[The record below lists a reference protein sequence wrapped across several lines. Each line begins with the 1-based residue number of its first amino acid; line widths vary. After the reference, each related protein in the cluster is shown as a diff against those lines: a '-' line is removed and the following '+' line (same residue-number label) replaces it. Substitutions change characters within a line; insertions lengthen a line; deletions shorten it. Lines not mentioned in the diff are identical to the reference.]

1 MSSKDNKL
9 SDSDN
14 KNNQTSFSLINESI
28 NKLHG
33 IGDKSQAGFN
43 RLKIYT
49 IKDIIFSFPYRYEIL
64 IPDIPNEKTVLAGTF
79 LNSGIVRT
87 YKGKSIY
94 KAVFKA
100 HNGYFSCLWVN
111 FSANYPSSLLHSGS
125 IYYMYGT
132 VTKFE
137 NMPAIFH
144 PEIINIE
151 NIGKIRSIYTVP
163 AGVTVTVY
171 RKFIKEALDVYL
183 KMVSETL
190 PEYILDKYNFPNI
203 KDAVKTLHYP
213 ETKEN
218 VESIMNRKHPA
229 YVRFIYEELF
239 TLQLV
244 MQLKRKTYIKGNG
257 IKFNIDKEYLEEINQ
272 IMPFKLTKGQRK
284 VLLDIFNDMVK
295 NKQMNRLIQGDVGS
309 GKTIIA
315 FISAAVAVHNGYQA
329 VILAPTEVLAE
340 QHYNNAEKFFS
351 RLNINVCL
359 LTGSVTKKN
368 KEIIKEKLI
377 NGKMDI
383 IIGTH
388 ALIEDDVE
396 FKKLGFIIADE
407 QHRFGVHQR
416 KILIDKGYNPDIL
429 LMTATP
435 IPRTLAMTLYGDLD
449 VSIIDELPPGRIPCI
464 TKAYK
469 ASQITQAFDFVKEIL
484 NDKKKAYFIYPLIDE
499 SDKLELKAATQSYE
513 EVKKYFSGKKVGLL
527 HGKMKSD
534 EKRQLLNNF
543 KYSDIDILVSTTVV
557 EVGVDVPEATVVLI
571 ENAERFGLSQLH
583 QLRGRVGRNDMQSYC
598 LLVASDKISE
608 YGEKRIKAMLE
619 CKDGFKLAEADLELR
634 GQGDFFGTKQSG
646 MPDLHF
652 ADIIK
657 DIKIIQQAKNDVAYI
672 LEEDADLS
680 MKKNNILYKRL
691 KEMYK
696 DSTSYFG
703 IG

>member
-9 SDSDN
+9 PDI
-14 KNNQTSFSLINESI
+14 KHNQVAFSLINESI
-28 NKLHG
+28 NKLYG
-33 IGDKSQAGFN
+33 IGEKSQAGFN

-49 IKDIIFSFPYRYEIL
+49 IKDIIFSFPYRYEVL
-64 IPDIPNEKTVLAGTF
+64 IPDVHNDKSVLAGTF
-79 LNSGIVRT
+79 INSGIIRT
-87 YKGKSIY
+87 HRGKSMY

-111 FSANYPSSLLHSGS
+111 FNANYPSSLLHTDSM
-125 IYYMYGT
+125 YYMYGP

-137 NMPAIFH
+137 NMPSIFH
-144 PEIINIE
+144 PEIINKE
-151 NIGKIRSIYTVP
+151 DIGKIRSIYTVP
-163 AGVTVTVY
+163 AGVTVAAY
-171 RKFIKEALDVYL
+171 RKFLKEALDKGL
-183 KMVSETL
+183 KDISDTL

-203 KDAVKTLHYP
+203 KDAIKTLHYP

-218 VESIMNRKHPA
+218 VESIVNRKHPA
-229 YVRFIYEELF
+229 YVRFMYEELF
-239 TLQLV
+239 YLQLV
-244 MQLKRKTYIKGNG
+244 MQLKRKTYTKGIG

-272 IMPFKLTKGQRK
+272 IMPFKLTKGQKK

-351 RLNINVCL
+351 KLNINVCL

-368 KEIIKEKLI
+368 KEIIKDRLVQGEI
-377 NGKMDI
+377 DI

-388 ALIEDDVE
+388 ALIEEDVE

-449 VSIIDELPPGRIPCI
+449 VSVIDELPPGRIPCI

-469 ASQITQAFDFVKEIL
+469 ASQLTNAFDFVEKIL

-527 HGKMKSD
+527 HGKMKPD
-534 EKRQLLNNF
+534 EKRQLLHDF
-543 KYSDIDILVSTTVV
+543 KYSDMDILVSTTVV
-557 EVGVDVPEATVVLI
+557 EVGVDVPEATVILI

-583 QLRGRVGRNDMQSYC
+583 QLRGRVGRNDIQSYC

-619 CKDGFKLAEADLELR
+619 YKDGFKLAEADLELR

-657 DIKIIQQAKNDVAYI
+657 DIKIIQQVKNDVAEI

-680 MKKNNILYKRL
+680 MKKNNILYNRL

>member
-1 MSSKDNKL
+1 MPDIKH
-9 SDSDN
+9 
-14 KNNQTSFSLINESI
+14 NQAAFSLINESI
-28 NKLHG
+28 SKLRE
-33 IGDKSQAGFN
+33 IGEKSQAGFN

-49 IKDIIFSFPYRYEIL
+49 IKDIIFSFPYRYEVL
-64 IPDIPNEKTVLAGTF
+64 IPDIHNEKSVLTGTF
-79 LNSGIVRT
+79 LNSGIIRT
-87 YKGKSIY
+87 YRGKSIY
-94 KAVFKA
+94 KAIFKA

-111 FSANYPSSLLHSGS
+111 FNANYPSSLLHTDS
-125 IYYMYGT
+125 IYYMYGSI
-132 VTKFE
+132 TKFE
-137 NMPAIFH
+137 NMPSIFH
-144 PEIINIE
+144 PEIITKE
-151 NIGKIRSIYTVP
+151 DIGKIRSIYTVP
-163 AGVTVTVY
+163 AGVTVTAY
-171 RKFIKEALDVYL
+171 RKFLKEALD
-183 KMVSETL
+183 KGIKDISETL

-218 VESIMNRKHPA
+218 VESIVNRKHPA

-239 TLQLV
+239 YLQIV
-244 MQLKRKTYIKGNG
+244 MQLKRKTYTKGIG

-272 IMPFKLTKGQRK
+272 IMPFKLTKGQK
-284 VLLDIFNDMVK
+284 NVLLDIFNDMVK

-329 VILAPTEVLAE
+329 VILAPTEVLAD

-351 RLNINVCL
+351 KLNINVCL

-368 KEIIKEKLI
+368 KEIIKNNLV
-377 NGKMDI
+377 NGEIDI

-449 VSIIDELPPGRIPCI
+449 VSVIYELPPGRIPCI

-469 ASQITQAFDFVKEIL
+469 ASQLTNAFDFVEKIL

-513 EVKKYFSGKKVGLL
+513 EVKKYFSDKKVGLL
-527 HGKMKSD
+527 HGKMKPD
-534 EKRQLLNNF
+534 EKRKLLHNF
-543 KYSDIDILVSTTVV
+543 KYSDMDILVSTTVV
-557 EVGVDVPEATVVLI
+557 EVGVDVPEATVILI

-583 QLRGRVGRNDMQSYC
+583 QLRGRVGRNDIQSYC

-619 CKDGFKLAEADLELR
+619 YKDGFKLAEADLELR

-646 MPDLHF
+646 IPDMHF

-657 DIKIIQQAKNDVAYI
+657 DIKIIQQVKNDVANI

-680 MKKNNILYKRL
+680 MKKNNILYNRL
-691 KEMYK
+691 KVMYK

>member
-9 SDSDN
+9 PDN
-14 KNNQTSFSLINESI
+14 KNNQAAFSFINESI
-28 NKLHG
+28 IKLNG
-33 IGDKSQAGFN
+33 IGEKSQAGFN
-43 RLKIYT
+43 RIKIYT
-49 IKDIIFSFPYRYEIL
+49 VKDIIFSFPYRYEVL
-64 IPDIPNEKTVLAGTF
+64 IPDIHNEKSVLGGTF

-87 YKGKSIY
+87 HRGKSIY

-100 HNGYFSCLWVN
+100 HNGYFACLWVN
-111 FSANYPSSLLHSGS
+111 FNASYPSSLLHTNSM
-125 IYYMYGT
+125 YYMYGT

-137 NMPAIFH
+137 NMPSIFH
-144 PEIINIE
+144 PEIINKE
-151 NIGKIRSIYTVP
+151 DIGKIRSIYTVP
-163 AGVTVTVY
+163 AGVTVTAY
-171 RKFIKEALDVYL
+171 RKFLKEALDKGL
-183 KMVSETL
+183 KYVSETL
-190 PEYILDKYNFPNI
+190 PEYILDKYNYPDI
-203 KDAVKTLHYP
+203 KDAVKTIHYP

-218 VESIMNRKHPA
+218 VESIINRKHPA

-239 TLQLV
+239 YLQLV
-244 MQLKRKTYIKGNG
+244 MQLKRKTYTKGLG

-272 IMPFKLTKGQRK
+272 IMPFKLTKGQKK

-351 RLNINVCL
+351 KLNINVCL

-368 KEIIKEKLI
+368 KEIIKEKLV
-377 NGKMDI
+377 NGEIDI

-388 ALIEDDVE
+388 ALIEEDVE

-449 VSIIDELPPGRIPCI
+449 VSVIDELPPGRIPCI

-469 ASQITQAFDFVKEIL
+469 ASQITKAFDFVEEML

-513 EVKKYFSGKKVGLL
+513 EVKKYFSDKKVGLL
-527 HGKMKSD
+527 HGKMKPD
-534 EKRQLLNNF
+534 EKRQLLHDF
-543 KYSDIDILVSTTVV
+543 KYSDMDILVSTTVV
-557 EVGVDVPEATVVLI
+557 EVGVDVPEATVILI

-583 QLRGRVGRNDMQSYC
+583 QLRGRVGRNDIQSYC

-619 CKDGFKLAEADLELR
+619 YKDGFKLAEADLELR

-657 DIKIIQQAKNDVAYI
+657 DIKIIQQVKNDVADI

-680 MKKNNILYKRL
+680 MKKNNILYNRL

>member
-9 SDSDN
+9 PDN
-14 KNNQTSFSLINESI
+14 KNNQAAFSFINESI
-28 NKLHG
+28 IKLNG
-33 IGDKSQAGFN
+33 IGEKSQAGFN

-49 IKDIIFSFPYRYEIL
+49 VKDIIFSFPYRYEVL
-64 IPDIPNEKTVLAGTF
+64 IPDIHNEKSVLAGTF

-87 YKGKSIY
+87 HRGKSIY

-100 HNGYFSCLWVN
+100 HNGYFACLWVN
-111 FSANYPSSLLHSGS
+111 FNASYPSSLLHTNSM
-125 IYYMYGT
+125 YYMYGT

-137 NMPAIFH
+137 NMPSIFH
-144 PEIINIE
+144 PEIINKE
-151 NIGKIRSIYTVP
+151 DIGKIRSIYTVP
-163 AGVTVTVY
+163 AGVTVTAY
-171 RKFIKEALDVYL
+171 RKFLKEALDKGL
-183 KMVSETL
+183 KYVSETL
-190 PEYILDKYNFPNI
+190 PEYILDKYNYPDI

-218 VESIMNRKHPA
+218 VESIINRKHPA

-239 TLQLV
+239 YLQLV
-244 MQLKRKTYIKGNG
+244 MQLKRKTYTKGLG

-272 IMPFKLTKGQRK
+272 IMPFKLTKGQKK

-351 RLNINVCL
+351 KLKINVCL

-368 KEIIKEKLI
+368 KEIIKEKLV
-377 NGKMDI
+377 NGEIDI

-388 ALIEDDVE
+388 ALIEEDVE

-449 VSIIDELPPGRIPCI
+449 VSVIDELPPGRIPCI
-464 TKAYK
+464 TKAYR
-469 ASQITQAFDFVKEIL
+469 ASQITKAFDFVEEML

-527 HGKMKSD
+527 HGKMKPD
-534 EKRQLLNNF
+534 EKRQLLHDF
-543 KYSDIDILVSTTVV
+543 KYSDMDILVSTTVV
-557 EVGVDVPEATVVLI
+557 EVGVDVPEATVILI

-583 QLRGRVGRNDMQSYC
+583 QLRGRVGRNDIQSYC

-619 CKDGFKLAEADLELR
+619 YKDGFKLAEADLELR

-657 DIKIIQQAKNDVAYI
+657 DIKIIQQVKNDVADI

-680 MKKNNILYKRL
+680 MKKNNILYNRL

>member
-9 SDSDN
+9 PDN
-14 KNNQTSFSLINESI
+14 KNNQAAFSFINESI
-28 NKLHG
+28 IKLNG
-33 IGDKSQAGFN
+33 IGEKSQAGFN

-49 IKDIIFSFPYRYEIL
+49 VKDIIFSFPYRYEVL
-64 IPDIPNEKTVLAGTF
+64 IPDIHNEKSVLAGTF

-87 YKGKSIY
+87 HRGKSIY

-100 HNGYFSCLWVN
+100 HNGYFACLWVN
-111 FSANYPSSLLHSGS
+111 FNASYPSSLLHANSM
-125 IYYMYGT
+125 YYMYGT

-137 NMPAIFH
+137 NMPSIFH
-144 PEIINIE
+144 PEIINKE
-151 NIGKIRSIYTVP
+151 DIGKIRSIYTVP
-163 AGVTVTVY
+163 AGVTVTAY
-171 RKFIKEALDVYL
+171 RKFLKEALDKGL
-183 KMVSETL
+183 KYVSETL
-190 PEYILDKYNFPNI
+190 PEYILDKYNYPDI

-218 VESIMNRKHPA
+218 VESIINRKHPA

-239 TLQLV
+239 YLQLV
-244 MQLKRKTYIKGNG
+244 MQLKRKTYTKGLG

-272 IMPFKLTKGQRK
+272 IMPFKLTKGQKK

-351 RLNINVCL
+351 KLKINVCL

-368 KEIIKEKLI
+368 KEIIKEKLV
-377 NGKMDI
+377 NGEIDI

-388 ALIEDDVE
+388 ALIEEDVE

-449 VSIIDELPPGRIPCI
+449 VSVIDELPPGRIPCI
-464 TKAYK
+464 TKAYR
-469 ASQITQAFDFVKEIL
+469 ASQITKAFDFVEEML

-513 EVKKYFSGKKVGLL
+513 EVKKYFSDKKVGLL
-527 HGKMKSD
+527 HGKMKPD
-534 EKRQLLNNF
+534 EKRQLLHDF
-543 KYSDIDILVSTTVV
+543 KYSDMDILVSTTVV
-557 EVGVDVPEATVVLI
+557 EVGVDVPEATVILI

-583 QLRGRVGRNDMQSYC
+583 QLRGRVGRNDIQSYC

-619 CKDGFKLAEADLELR
+619 YKDGFKLAEADLELR

-657 DIKIIQQAKNDVAYI
+657 DIKIIQQVKDDVADI

-680 MKKNNILYKRL
+680 MKKNNILYNRL

>member
-9 SDSDN
+9 PDN
-14 KNNQTSFSLINESI
+14 KNNQAAFSFINESI
-28 NKLHG
+28 IKLNG
-33 IGDKSQAGFN
+33 IGEKSQAGFN

-49 IKDIIFSFPYRYEIL
+49 VKDIIFSFPYRYEVL
-64 IPDIPNEKTVLAGTF
+64 IPDIHNEKSVLAGTF

-87 YKGKSIY
+87 HRGKSIY

-100 HNGYFSCLWVN
+100 HNGYFACLWVN
-111 FSANYPSSLLHSGS
+111 FNASYPSSLLHTNSM
-125 IYYMYGT
+125 YYMYGT

-137 NMPAIFH
+137 NMPSIFH
-144 PEIINIE
+144 PEIINKE
-151 NIGKIRSIYTVP
+151 DIGKIRSIYTVP
-163 AGVTVTVY
+163 AGVTVTAY
-171 RKFIKEALDVYL
+171 RKFLKEALDKGL
-183 KMVSETL
+183 KYVSETL
-190 PEYILDKYNFPNI
+190 PEYILDKYNYPDI

-218 VESIMNRKHPA
+218 VESIINRKHPA

-239 TLQLV
+239 YLQLV
-244 MQLKRKTYIKGNG
+244 MQLKRKTYTKGLG

-272 IMPFKLTKGQRK
+272 IMPFKLTKGQKK

-351 RLNINVCL
+351 KLKINLCL

-368 KEIIKEKLI
+368 KEIIKEKLV
-377 NGKMDI
+377 NGEIDI

-388 ALIEDDVE
+388 ALIEEDVE

-449 VSIIDELPPGRIPCI
+449 VSVIDELPPGRIPCI
-464 TKAYK
+464 TKAYR
-469 ASQITQAFDFVKEIL
+469 ASQITKAFDFVEEML

-513 EVKKYFSGKKVGLL
+513 EVKKYFSDKKVGLL
-527 HGKMKSD
+527 HGKMKPD
-534 EKRQLLNNF
+534 EKRQLLHDF
-543 KYSDIDILVSTTVV
+543 KYSDMDILVSTTVV
-557 EVGVDVPEATVVLI
+557 EVGVDVPEATVILI

-583 QLRGRVGRNDMQSYC
+583 QLRGRVGRNDIQSYC

-619 CKDGFKLAEADLELR
+619 YKDGFKLAEADLELR

-657 DIKIIQQAKNDVAYI
+657 DIKIIQQVKNDVADI

-680 MKKNNILYKRL
+680 MKKNNILYNRL

>member
-1 MSSKDNKL
+1 MPDIKH
-9 SDSDN
+9 
-14 KNNQTSFSLINESI
+14 NQAAFSLINESI
-28 NKLHG
+28 NKLYG
-33 IGDKSQAGFN
+33 IGEKSQAGFN

-49 IKDIIFSFPYRYEIL
+49 IKDIIFSFPYRYEVL
-64 IPDIPNEKTVLAGTF
+64 IPDVHNEKSVLAGTF
-79 LNSGIVRT
+79 INSGIVRT
-87 YKGKSIY
+87 HRGKSMY

-111 FSANYPSSLLHSGS
+111 FNANYPSSLLHTDSM
-125 IYYMYGT
+125 YYMYGT

-137 NMPAIFH
+137 NMPSIFH
-144 PEIINIE
+144 PEIINKE
-151 NIGKIRSIYTVP
+151 DIGKIRSIYTVP
-163 AGVTVTVY
+163 AGVTVAVY
-171 RKFIKEALDVYL
+171 RKFLKEALDKGL
-183 KMVSETL
+183 KDISDTL

-203 KDAVKTLHYP
+203 KDAIKTLHYP

-218 VESIMNRKHPA
+218 VESIVNRKHPA

-239 TLQLV
+239 YLQLV
-244 MQLKRKTYIKGNG
+244 MQLKRKTYTKGIG
-257 IKFNIDKEYLEEINQ
+257 IKFNIDKKYLEEINQ
-272 IMPFKLTKGQRK
+272 IMPFKLTKGQKK

-351 RLNINVCL
+351 KLNINVCL

-368 KEIIKEKLI
+368 KEIIKDRLLQGEI
-377 NGKMDI
+377 DI

-388 ALIEDDVE
+388 ALIEEDVE

-449 VSIIDELPPGRIPCI
+449 VSVIDELPPGRIPCI

-469 ASQITQAFDFVKEIL
+469 ASQLTNAFDFVEKIL

-527 HGKMKSD
+527 HGKMKPD
-534 EKRQLLNNF
+534 EKRQLLHDF
-543 KYSDIDILVSTTVV
+543 KYSDMDILVSTTVV
-557 EVGVDVPEATVVLI
+557 EVGVDVPEATVILI

-583 QLRGRVGRNDMQSYC
+583 QLRGRVGRNDIQSYC

-608 YGEKRIKAMLE
+608 YGEKRIKAMLKY
-619 CKDGFKLAEADLELR
+619 KDGFKLAEADLELR

-646 MPDLHF
+646 MPDLHY

-657 DIKIIQQAKNDVAYI
+657 DIKIIQHVKNDVAEI

-680 MKKNNILYKRL
+680 MKKNNILYNRL

>member
-9 SDSDN
+9 PDN
-14 KNNQTSFSLINESI
+14 KNNQAAFSFINESI
-28 NKLHG
+28 IKLNG
-33 IGDKSQAGFN
+33 IGEKSQAGFN

-49 IKDIIFSFPYRYEIL
+49 VKDIIFSFPYRYEVL
-64 IPDIPNEKTVLAGTF
+64 IPDIHNEKSVLAGTF

-87 YKGKSIY
+87 HRGKSIY

-100 HNGYFSCLWVN
+100 HNGYFACLWVN
-111 FSANYPSSLLHSGS
+111 FNASYPSSLLHTNSM
-125 IYYMYGT
+125 YYMYGT

-137 NMPAIFH
+137 NMPSIFH
-144 PEIINIE
+144 PEIINKE
-151 NIGKIRSIYTVP
+151 DIGKIRSIYTVP
-163 AGVTVTVY
+163 AGVTVTAY
-171 RKFIKEALDVYL
+171 RKFLKEALDKGL
-183 KMVSETL
+183 KYISETL
-190 PEYILDKYNFPNI
+190 PEYILDKYNYPDI

-218 VESIMNRKHPA
+218 VESIINRKHPA
-229 YVRFIYEELF
+229 YVRFIYEELIY
-239 TLQLV
+239 LQLV
-244 MQLKRKTYIKGNG
+244 MQLKRKTYTKGLG

-272 IMPFKLTKGQRK
+272 ILPFKLTKGQKK

-351 RLNINVCL
+351 KLKINVCL

-368 KEIIKEKLI
+368 KEIIKEKLV
-377 NGKMDI
+377 NGEIDI

-388 ALIEDDVE
+388 ALIEEDVE

-449 VSIIDELPPGRIPCI
+449 VSVIDELPPGRIPCI
-464 TKAYK
+464 TKAYR
-469 ASQITQAFDFVKEIL
+469 ASQITKAFDFVEEML

-527 HGKMKSD
+527 HGKMKPD
-534 EKRQLLNNF
+534 EKRQLLHDF
-543 KYSDIDILVSTTVV
+543 KYSDMDILVSTTVV
-557 EVGVDVPEATVVLI
+557 EVGVDVPEATVILI

-583 QLRGRVGRNDMQSYC
+583 QLRGRVGRNDIQSYC

-619 CKDGFKLAEADLELR
+619 YKDGFKLAEADLELR

-657 DIKIIQQAKNDVAYI
+657 DIKIIQQVKNDVADI

-680 MKKNNILYKRL
+680 MKKNNILYNRL

>member
-1 MSSKDNKL
+1 MPDIKH
-9 SDSDN
+9 
-14 KNNQTSFSLINESI
+14 NQAAFSLINESI
-28 NKLHG
+28 SKLHG
-33 IGDKSQAGFN
+33 IGEKSQAGFN

-49 IKDIIFSFPYRYEIL
+49 IKDIIFSFPYRYEVL
-64 IPDIPNEKTVLAGTF
+64 IPDVHNEKSVLAGTF

-111 FSANYPSSLLHSGS
+111 FNANYPSSLLHTNS

-132 VTKFE
+132 ITKFE
-137 NMPAIFH
+137 NMPSIFH
-144 PEIINIE
+144 PEIINKE
-151 NIGKIRSIYTVP
+151 DIGKIRSIYTVP
-163 AGVTVTVY
+163 SGVTVTAY
-171 RKFIKEALDVYL
+171 RKFLKEALEKGVKDI
-183 KMVSETL
+183 SETL

-218 VESIMNRKHPA
+218 VESIVNRKHPA

-239 TLQLV
+239 YLQIV
-244 MQLKRKTYIKGNG
+244 MQLKRKTYTKGIG

-272 IMPFKLTKGQRK
+272 IMPFKLTKGQK
-284 VLLDIFNDMVK
+284 NVLLDIFNDMVK

-329 VILAPTEVLAE
+329 VILAPTEVLAD

-351 RLNINVCL
+351 KLNINVCL

-368 KEIIKEKLI
+368 KEIIKNNLL
-377 NGKMDI
+377 NGEIDI

-388 ALIEDDVE
+388 ALIEEDVE

-449 VSIIDELPPGRIPCI
+449 VSVIYELPPGRIPCI

-469 ASQITQAFDFVKEIL
+469 ASQLTNAFDFVEKIL

-499 SDKLELKAATQSYE
+499 SDKLELKAVTQSYE
-513 EVKKYFSGKKVGLL
+513 EVKKYFSDKKVGLL
-527 HGKMKSD
+527 HGKMKPD
-534 EKRQLLNNF
+534 EKRQLLYDF
-543 KYSDIDILVSTTVV
+543 KYSDMDILVSTTVV
-557 EVGVDVPEATVVLI
+557 EVGVDVPEATVILI

-583 QLRGRVGRNDMQSYC
+583 QLRGRVGRNDIQSYC

-619 CKDGFKLAEADLELR
+619 YKDGFKLAEADLELR

-646 MPDLHF
+646 MPDMHF

-657 DIKIIQQAKNDVAYI
+657 DIKIIQQVKNDVAEI

-680 MKKNNILYKRL
+680 MKKNNILYNRL
-691 KEMYK
+691 KAMYK

>member
-9 SDSDN
+9 PDN
-14 KNNQTSFSLINESI
+14 KNNQAAFSFINESI
-28 NKLHG
+28 IKLNG
-33 IGDKSQAGFN
+33 IGEKSQAGFN

-49 IKDIIFSFPYRYEIL
+49 VKDIIFSFPYRYEVL
-64 IPDIPNEKTVLAGTF
+64 IPDIHNEKSVLAGTF

-87 YKGKSIY
+87 HRGKSIY

-100 HNGYFSCLWVN
+100 HNGYFACLWVN
-111 FSANYPSSLLHSGS
+111 FNASYPSSLLHTNSM
-125 IYYMYGT
+125 YYMYGT

-137 NMPAIFH
+137 NMPSIFH
-144 PEIINIE
+144 PEIINKE
-151 NIGKIRSIYTVP
+151 DIGKIRSIYTVP
-163 AGVTVTVY
+163 AGVTVTAY
-171 RKFIKEALDVYL
+171 RKFLKEALDKGL
-183 KMVSETL
+183 KYVSETL
-190 PEYILDKYNFPNI
+190 PEYILDKYNYPDI

-218 VESIMNRKHPA
+218 VESIINRKHPA

-239 TLQLV
+239 YLQLV
-244 MQLKRKTYIKGNG
+244 MQLKRKTYTKGLG

-272 IMPFKLTKGQRK
+272 IMPFKLTKGQKK

-295 NKQMNRLIQGDVGS
+295 NKQMNRIIQGDVGS

-351 RLNINVCL
+351 KLKINVCL

-368 KEIIKEKLI
+368 KEIIKEKLV
-377 NGKMDI
+377 NGEIDI

-388 ALIEDDVE
+388 ALIEEDVE

-449 VSIIDELPPGRIPCI
+449 VSVIDELPPGRIPCI
-464 TKAYK
+464 TKAYR
-469 ASQITQAFDFVKEIL
+469 ASQITKAFDFVEEML

-513 EVKKYFSGKKVGLL
+513 EVKKYFSDKKVGLL
-527 HGKMKSD
+527 HGKMKPD
-534 EKRQLLNNF
+534 EKRQLLHDF
-543 KYSDIDILVSTTVV
+543 KYSDMDILVSTTVV
-557 EVGVDVPEATVVLI
+557 EVGVDVPEATVILI

-583 QLRGRVGRNDMQSYC
+583 QLRGRVGRNDIQSYC

-619 CKDGFKLAEADLELR
+619 YKDGFKLAEADLELR

-657 DIKIIQQAKNDVAYI
+657 DIKIIQQVKNDVADI

-680 MKKNNILYKRL
+680 MKKNNILYNRL

>member
-9 SDSDN
+9 PDN
-14 KNNQTSFSLINESI
+14 KNNQAAFSFINESI
-28 NKLHG
+28 IKLNG
-33 IGDKSQAGFN
+33 IGEKSQAGFN

-49 IKDIIFSFPYRYEIL
+49 VKDIIFSFPYRYEVL
-64 IPDIPNEKTVLAGTF
+64 IPDIHNEKSVLAGTF

-87 YKGKSIY
+87 HRGKSIY

-100 HNGYFSCLWVN
+100 HNGYFACLWVN
-111 FSANYPSSLLHSGS
+111 FNASYPSSLLHANSM
-125 IYYMYGT
+125 YYMYGT

-137 NMPAIFH
+137 NMPSIFH
-144 PEIINIE
+144 PEIINKGD
-151 NIGKIRSIYTVP
+151 IGKIRSIYTVP
-163 AGVTVTVY
+163 AGVTVTAY
-171 RKFIKEALDVYL
+171 RKFLKEAIDKGL
-183 KMVSETL
+183 KYVSETL
-190 PEYILDKYNFPNI
+190 PEYILDKYNYPDI

-218 VESIMNRKHPA
+218 VESIINRKHPA

-239 TLQLV
+239 YLQLV
-244 MQLKRKTYIKGNG
+244 MQLKRKTYTKGLG

-272 IMPFKLTKGQRK
+272 IMPFKLTKGQKK

-351 RLNINVCL
+351 KLKINVCL

-368 KEIIKEKLI
+368 KEIIKEKLV
-377 NGKMDI
+377 NGEIDI

-388 ALIEDDVE
+388 ALIEEDVE

-449 VSIIDELPPGRIPCI
+449 VSVIDELPPGRIPCI
-464 TKAYK
+464 TKAYR
-469 ASQITQAFDFVKEIL
+469 ASQITKAFDFVEEML

-513 EVKKYFSGKKVGLL
+513 EVKKYFSDKKVGLL
-527 HGKMKSD
+527 HGKMKPD
-534 EKRQLLNNF
+534 EKRQLLHDF
-543 KYSDIDILVSTTVV
+543 KYSDMDILVSTTVV
-557 EVGVDVPEATVVLI
+557 EVGVDVPEATVILI

-583 QLRGRVGRNDMQSYC
+583 QLRGRVGRNDIQSYC

-619 CKDGFKLAEADLELR
+619 YKDGFKLAEADLELR

-657 DIKIIQQAKNDVAYI
+657 DIKIIQQVKNDVADI

-680 MKKNNILYKRL
+680 MKKNNILYNRL

>member
-9 SDSDN
+9 PDN
-14 KNNQTSFSLINESI
+14 KNNQAAFSFINESI
-28 NKLHG
+28 IKLNG
-33 IGDKSQAGFN
+33 IGEKSQAGFN

-49 IKDIIFSFPYRYEIL
+49 VKDIIFSFPYRYEVL
-64 IPDIPNEKTVLAGTF
+64 IPDIHNEKSVLAGTF

-87 YKGKSIY
+87 HRGKSIY

-100 HNGYFSCLWVN
+100 HNGYFACLWVN
-111 FSANYPSSLLHSGS
+111 FNASYPSSLLHTNSM
-125 IYYMYGT
+125 YYMYGT

-137 NMPAIFH
+137 NMPSIFH
-144 PEIINIE
+144 PEIINKE
-151 NIGKIRSIYTVP
+151 DIGKIRSIYTVP
-163 AGVTVTVY
+163 AGVTVTAY
-171 RKFIKEALDVYL
+171 RKFLKEALDKGL
-183 KMVSETL
+183 KYISETL
-190 PEYILDKYNFPNI
+190 PEYILDKYNYPDI

-218 VESIMNRKHPA
+218 VESIINRKHPA

-239 TLQLV
+239 YLQLV
-244 MQLKRKTYIKGNG
+244 MQLKRKTYTKGLG

-272 IMPFKLTKGQRK
+272 IMPFKLTKGQKK

-351 RLNINVCL
+351 KLKINVCL

-368 KEIIKEKLI
+368 KEIIKEKLV
-377 NGKMDI
+377 NGEIDI

-388 ALIEDDVE
+388 ALIEEDVE

-449 VSIIDELPPGRIPCI
+449 VSVIDELPPGRIPCI
-464 TKAYK
+464 TKAYR
-469 ASQITQAFDFVKEIL
+469 ASQITKAFDFVEEML

-527 HGKMKSD
+527 HGKMKPD
-534 EKRQLLNNF
+534 EKRQLLHDF
-543 KYSDIDILVSTTVV
+543 KYSDMDILVSTTVV
-557 EVGVDVPEATVVLI
+557 EVGVDVPEATVILI

-583 QLRGRVGRNDMQSYC
+583 QLRGRVGRNDIQSYC

-619 CKDGFKLAEADLELR
+619 YKDGFKLAEADLELR

-646 MPDLHF
+646 IPDLHF

-657 DIKIIQQAKNDVAYI
+657 DIKIIQQVKNDVADI

-680 MKKNNILYKRL
+680 MKKNNILYNRL

>member
-1 MSSKDNKL
+1 MPDIKH
-9 SDSDN
+9 
-14 KNNQTSFSLINESI
+14 NQAAFSLINESI

-33 IGDKSQAGFN
+33 IGEKSQAGFN

-49 IKDIIFSFPYRYEIL
+49 IKDIIFSFPYRYEVL
-64 IPDIPNEKTVLAGTF
+64 IPDVHNEKSVLAGTF
-79 LNSGIVRT
+79 INSGIVRT
-87 YKGKSIY
+87 HRGKSMY

-111 FSANYPSSLLHSGS
+111 FNANYPSSLLHTDSM
-125 IYYMYGT
+125 YYMYGT

-137 NMPAIFH
+137 NMPSIFH
-144 PEIINIE
+144 PEIINKE
-151 NIGKIRSIYTVP
+151 DIGKIRSIYTVP
-163 AGVTVTVY
+163 AGVTVAAY
-171 RKFIKEALDVYL
+171 RKFLKEALDKGL
-183 KMVSETL
+183 KDISDTL

-203 KDAVKTLHYP
+203 KDAIKTLHYP

-218 VESIMNRKHPA
+218 VESIVNRKHPA

-239 TLQLV
+239 YLQLV
-244 MQLKRKTYIKGNG
+244 MQLKRKTYTKGIG

-272 IMPFKLTKGQRK
+272 IMPFKLTKGQKK

-351 RLNINVCL
+351 KLNINVCL

-368 KEIIKEKLI
+368 KEIIKDRLLQGEI
-377 NGKMDI
+377 DI

-388 ALIEDDVE
+388 ALIEEDVE

-449 VSIIDELPPGRIPCI
+449 VSVIDELPPGRIPCI

-469 ASQITQAFDFVKEIL
+469 ASQLTNAFDFVEKIL

-527 HGKMKSD
+527 HGKMKPD
-534 EKRQLLNNF
+534 EKRQLLHDF
-543 KYSDIDILVSTTVV
+543 KYSDMDILVSTTVV
-557 EVGVDVPEATVVLI
+557 EVGVDVPEATVILI

-583 QLRGRVGRNDMQSYC
+583 QLRGRVGRNDIQSYC

-619 CKDGFKLAEADLELR
+619 YKDGFKLAEADLELR

-657 DIKIIQQAKNDVAYI
+657 DIKIIQHVKNDVAEI

-680 MKKNNILYKRL
+680 MKKNNILYNRL

>member
-9 SDSDN
+9 PDI
-14 KNNQTSFSLINESI
+14 KHNQAAFSLINESI
-28 NKLHG
+28 NKLYG
-33 IGDKSQAGFN
+33 IGEKSQAGFN

-49 IKDIIFSFPYRYEIL
+49 IKDIIFSFPYRYEVL
-64 IPDIPNEKTVLAGTF
+64 IPDVHNEKSVLAGTF
-79 LNSGIVRT
+79 INSGIVRT
-87 YKGKSIY
+87 HRGKSMY

-111 FSANYPSSLLHSGS
+111 FNANYPSSLLHTDSM
-125 IYYMYGT
+125 YYMYGT

-137 NMPAIFH
+137 NMPSIFH
-144 PEIINIE
+144 PEIINKE
-151 NIGKIRSIYTVP
+151 DIGKIRSIYTVP
-163 AGVTVTVY
+163 AGVTVAVY
-171 RKFIKEALDVYL
+171 RKFLKEALDKGL
-183 KMVSETL
+183 KDISDTL

-203 KDAVKTLHYP
+203 KDAIKTLHYP

-218 VESIMNRKHPA
+218 VESIVNRKHPA

-239 TLQLV
+239 YLQLV
-244 MQLKRKTYIKGNG
+244 MQLKRKTYTKGIG

-272 IMPFKLTKGQRK
+272 IMPFKLTKGQKK

-351 RLNINVCL
+351 KLNINVCL

-368 KEIIKEKLI
+368 KEIIKDRLLQGEI
-377 NGKMDI
+377 DI

-388 ALIEDDVE
+388 ALIEEDVE

-449 VSIIDELPPGRIPCI
+449 VSVIDELPPGRIPCI

-469 ASQITQAFDFVKEIL
+469 ASQLTNAFDFVEKIL

-527 HGKMKSD
+527 HGKMKPD
-534 EKRQLLNNF
+534 EKRQLLHDF
-543 KYSDIDILVSTTVV
+543 KYSDMDILVSTTVV
-557 EVGVDVPEATVVLI
+557 EVGVDVPEATVILI

-583 QLRGRVGRNDMQSYC
+583 QLRGRVGRNDIQSYC

-619 CKDGFKLAEADLELR
+619 YKDGFKLAEADLELR

-657 DIKIIQQAKNDVAYI
+657 DIKIIQHVKNDVAEI

-680 MKKNNILYKRL
+680 MKQNNILYNRL

>member
-9 SDSDN
+9 PDN
-14 KNNQTSFSLINESI
+14 KNNQAAFSFINESI
-28 NKLHG
+28 IKLNG
-33 IGDKSQAGFN
+33 IGEKSQAGFN
-43 RLKIYT
+43 RIKIYT
-49 IKDIIFSFPYRYEIL
+49 VKDIIFSFPYRYEVL
-64 IPDIPNEKTVLAGTF
+64 IPDIHNEKSVLGGTF

-87 YKGKSIY
+87 HRGKSIY

-100 HNGYFSCLWVN
+100 HNGYFACLWVN
-111 FSANYPSSLLHSGS
+111 FNASYPSSLLHTNSM
-125 IYYMYGT
+125 YYMYGT

-137 NMPAIFH
+137 NMPSIFH
-144 PEIINIE
+144 PEIINKE
-151 NIGKIRSIYTVP
+151 DIGKIRSIYTVP
-163 AGVTVTVY
+163 AGVTVTAY
-171 RKFIKEALDVYL
+171 RKFLKEALDKGL
-183 KMVSETL
+183 KYVSETL
-190 PEYILDKYNFPNI
+190 PEYILDKYNYPDI
-203 KDAVKTLHYP
+203 KDAVKTIHYP

-218 VESIMNRKHPA
+218 VESIINRKHPA

-239 TLQLV
+239 YLQLV
-244 MQLKRKTYIKGNG
+244 MQLKRKTYTKGLG

-272 IMPFKLTKGQRK
+272 IMPFKLTKGQKK

-351 RLNINVCL
+351 KLKINVCL

-368 KEIIKEKLI
+368 KEIIKEKLV
-377 NGKMDI
+377 NGEIDI

-388 ALIEDDVE
+388 ALIEEDVE

-449 VSIIDELPPGRIPCI
+449 VSVIDELPPGRIPCI

-469 ASQITQAFDFVKEIL
+469 ASQITKAFDFVEEML

-513 EVKKYFSGKKVGLL
+513 EVKKYFSDKKVGLL
-527 HGKMKSD
+527 HGKMKPD
-534 EKRQLLNNF
+534 EKRQLLHDF
-543 KYSDIDILVSTTVV
+543 KYSDMDILVSTTVV
-557 EVGVDVPEATVVLI
+557 EVGVDVPEATVILI

-583 QLRGRVGRNDMQSYC
+583 QLRGRVGRNDIQSYC

-619 CKDGFKLAEADLELR
+619 YKDGFKLAEADLELR

-657 DIKIIQQAKNDVAYI
+657 DIKIIQQVKNDVADI

-680 MKKNNILYKRL
+680 MKKNNILYNRL

>member
-9 SDSDN
+9 PDK
-14 KNNQTSFSLINESI
+14 KNNQAAFSLINESI
-28 NKLHG
+28 IKLNG
-33 IGDKSQAGFN
+33 IGEKSQAGFN

-49 IKDIIFSFPYRYEIL
+49 IKDIIFSFPYRYEVL
-64 IPDIPNEKTVLAGTF
+64 IPDTHNEKSVLAGTF
-79 LNSGIVRT
+79 INSGIVRT
-87 YKGKSIY
+87 HRGKAIY

-100 HNGYFSCLWVN
+100 HNGFFACLWVN
-111 FSANYPSSLLHSGS
+111 FNANYPSSLLHADSM
-125 IYYMYGT
+125 YYMYGP
-132 VTKFE
+132 VTRFE
-137 NMPAIFH
+137 NMPSIFH
-144 PEIINIE
+144 PEIINKE
-151 NIGKIRSIYTVP
+151 DIGKIRSIYTVP
-163 AGVTVTVY
+163 AGVTVTAY
-171 RKFIKEALDVYL
+171 RKFLKEALDKGL
-183 KMVSETL
+183 KDISETL

-218 VESIMNRKHPA
+218 VESIINRKHPA

-239 TLQLV
+239 YLQLV
-244 MQLKRKTYIKGNG
+244 MQLKRKTYTKGLG
-257 IKFNIDKEYLEEINQ
+257 IKFNIDKEYLEEINKV
-272 IMPFKLTKGQRK
+272 MPFKLTKGQKK

-315 FISAAVAVHNGYQA
+315 FISAAVAVHNSYQA

-351 RLNINVCL
+351 KLNINVCL

-368 KEIIKEKLI
+368 KEIIKEKLV
-377 NGKMDI
+377 NGEIDI

-388 ALIEDDVE
+388 ALIEEDVE

-449 VSIIDELPPGRIPCI
+449 VSVIDELPPGRIPCI
-464 TKAYK
+464 TKAYR
-469 ASQITQAFDFVKEIL
+469 ASQITKAFDFVEEIL

-527 HGKMKSD
+527 HGKMKPD
-534 EKRQLLNNF
+534 EKRQLLHDF
-543 KYSDIDILVSTTVV
+543 KYSDMDILVSTTVV
-557 EVGVDVPEATVVLI
+557 EVGVDVPEATVILI

-619 CKDGFKLAEADLELR
+619 YKDGFKLAEADLELR

-657 DIKIIQQAKNDVAYI
+657 DIKIIQQVKNDVTDI

-680 MKKNNILYKRL
+680 LKKNSILYNRL

>member
-1 MSSKDNKL
+1 MP
-9 SDSDN
+9 DN
-14 KNNQTSFSLINESI
+14 KNNQAAFSFINESI
-28 NKLHG
+28 IKMNG
-33 IGDKSQAGFN
+33 IGEKSQAGFN

-49 IKDIIFSFPYRYEIL
+49 VKDIIFSFPYRYEVL
-64 IPDIPNEKTVLAGTF
+64 IPDIHNEKSVLAGTF

-87 YKGKSIY
+87 HRGKSIY

-100 HNGYFSCLWVN
+100 HNGYFACLWVN
-111 FSANYPSSLLHSGS
+111 FNASYPSSLLHANSM
-125 IYYMYGT
+125 YYMYGT

-137 NMPAIFH
+137 NMPSIFH
-144 PEIINIE
+144 PEIINKE
-151 NIGKIRSIYTVP
+151 DIGKIRSIYTVP
-163 AGVTVTVY
+163 AGVTVTAY
-171 RKFIKEALDVYL
+171 RKFLKEAIDKGL
-183 KMVSETL
+183 KYVSETL
-190 PEYILDKYNFPNI
+190 PEYILDKYNYPDI

-218 VESIMNRKHPA
+218 VESIINRKHSA

-239 TLQLV
+239 YLQLV
-244 MQLKRKTYIKGNG
+244 MQLKRKTYTKGLG

-272 IMPFKLTKGQRK
+272 IMPFKLTKGQKK

-351 RLNINVCL
+351 KLKINVCL

-368 KEIIKEKLI
+368 KEIIKEKLV
-377 NGKMDI
+377 NGEIDI

-388 ALIEDDVE
+388 ALIEEDVE

-449 VSIIDELPPGRIPCI
+449 VSVIDELPPGRIPCI
-464 TKAYK
+464 TKAYR
-469 ASQITQAFDFVKEIL
+469 ASQITKAFDFVEEML

-513 EVKKYFSGKKVGLL
+513 EVKKYFSDKKVGLL
-527 HGKMKSD
+527 HGKMKPD
-534 EKRQLLNNF
+534 EKRQLLHDF
-543 KYSDIDILVSTTVV
+543 KYSDMDILVSTTVV
-557 EVGVDVPEATVVLI
+557 EVGVDVPEATVILI

-583 QLRGRVGRNDMQSYC
+583 QLRGRVGRNDIQSYC

-619 CKDGFKLAEADLELR
+619 YKDGFKLAEADLELR

-657 DIKIIQQAKNDVAYI
+657 DIKIIQQVKNDVADI

-680 MKKNNILYKRL
+680 MKKNNILYNRL

>member
-9 SDSDN
+9 PDN
-14 KNNQTSFSLINESI
+14 KNNQAAFSFINESI
-28 NKLHG
+28 IKLNG
-33 IGDKSQAGFN
+33 IGEKSQAGFN

-49 IKDIIFSFPYRYEIL
+49 VKDIIFSFPYRYEVL
-64 IPDIPNEKTVLAGTF
+64 IPDIHNEKSVLAGTF

-87 YKGKSIY
+87 HRGKSIY

-100 HNGYFSCLWVN
+100 HNGYFACLWVN
-111 FSANYPSSLLHSGS
+111 FNASYPSSLLHTNSM
-125 IYYMYGT
+125 YYMYGT

-137 NMPAIFH
+137 NMPSIFH
-144 PEIINIE
+144 PEIINKE
-151 NIGKIRSIYTVP
+151 DIGKIRSIYTVP
-163 AGVTVTVY
+163 AGVTVTAY
-171 RKFIKEALDVYL
+171 RKFLKEALDKGL
-183 KMVSETL
+183 KYVSETL
-190 PEYILDKYNFPNI
+190 PEYILDKYNYPDI

-218 VESIMNRKHPA
+218 VESIINRKHPA
-229 YVRFIYEELF
+229 YVRFIYEELIY
-239 TLQLV
+239 LQLV
-244 MQLKRKTYIKGNG
+244 MQLKRKTYTKGLG

-272 IMPFKLTKGQRK
+272 ILPFKLTKGQKK

-351 RLNINVCL
+351 KLKINVCL

-368 KEIIKEKLI
+368 KEIIKEKLV
-377 NGKMDI
+377 NGEIDI

-388 ALIEDDVE
+388 ALIEEDVE

-449 VSIIDELPPGRIPCI
+449 VSVIDELPPGRIPCI
-464 TKAYK
+464 TKAYRT
-469 ASQITQAFDFVKEIL
+469 SQITKAFDFVEEML

-527 HGKMKSD
+527 HGKMKPD
-534 EKRQLLNNF
+534 EKRQLLHDF
-543 KYSDIDILVSTTVV
+543 KYSDMDILVSTTVV
-557 EVGVDVPEATVVLI
+557 EVGVDVPEATVILI

-583 QLRGRVGRNDMQSYC
+583 QLRGRVGRNDIQSYC

-619 CKDGFKLAEADLELR
+619 YKDGFKLAEADLELR

-657 DIKIIQQAKNDVAYI
+657 DIKIIQQVKNDVADI

-680 MKKNNILYKRL
+680 MKKNNILYNRL

>member
-9 SDSDN
+9 PDN
-14 KNNQTSFSLINESI
+14 KNNQAAFSFINESI
-28 NKLHG
+28 IKLNG
-33 IGDKSQAGFN
+33 IGEKSQAGFN
-43 RLKIYT
+43 RIKIYT
-49 IKDIIFSFPYRYEIL
+49 VKDIIFSFPYRYEVL
-64 IPDIPNEKTVLAGTF
+64 IPDIHNEKSVLGGTF

-87 YKGKSIY
+87 HRGKSIY

-100 HNGYFSCLWVN
+100 HNGYFACLWVN
-111 FSANYPSSLLHSGS
+111 FNASYPSSLLHTNSM
-125 IYYMYGT
+125 YYMYGT

-137 NMPAIFH
+137 NMPSIFH
-144 PEIINIE
+144 PEIINKE
-151 NIGKIRSIYTVP
+151 DIGKIRSIYTVP
-163 AGVTVTVY
+163 AGVTVTAY
-171 RKFIKEALDVYL
+171 RKFLKEALDKGL
-183 KMVSETL
+183 KYVSETL
-190 PEYILDKYNFPNI
+190 PEYILDKYNYPDI
-203 KDAVKTLHYP
+203 KDAVKTIHYP

-218 VESIMNRKHPA
+218 VESIINRKHPA

-239 TLQLV
+239 YLQLV
-244 MQLKRKTYIKGNG
+244 MQLKRKTYTKGLG

-272 IMPFKLTKGQRK
+272 IMPFKLTKGQKK

-351 RLNINVCL
+351 KLNINVCL

-368 KEIIKEKLI
+368 KEIIKEKLV
-377 NGKMDI
+377 NGEIDI

-388 ALIEDDVE
+388 ALIEEDVE

-449 VSIIDELPPGRIPCI
+449 VSVIDELPPGRIPCI

-469 ASQITQAFDFVKEIL
+469 ASQITKAFDFVEEML

-513 EVKKYFSGKKVGLL
+513 EVKKYFSDKKVGLL
-527 HGKMKSD
+527 HGKMKPD
-534 EKRQLLNNF
+534 EKRQLLHDF
-543 KYSDIDILVSTTVV
+543 KYSDMDILVSTTVV
-557 EVGVDVPEATVVLI
+557 EVGVDVPEATVILI

-583 QLRGRVGRNDMQSYC
+583 QLRGRVGRNDIQSYC

-619 CKDGFKLAEADLELR
+619 YKDGFKLAEADLELR

-657 DIKIIQQAKNDVAYI
+657 DIKIIQQVKNDVADI
-672 LEEDADLS
+672 FEEDADLS
-680 MKKNNILYKRL
+680 MKKNNILYNRL

>member
-9 SDSDN
+9 PDN
-14 KNNQTSFSLINESI
+14 KNNQAAFSFINESI
-28 NKLHG
+28 IKLNG
-33 IGDKSQAGFN
+33 IGEKSQAGFN

-49 IKDIIFSFPYRYEIL
+49 VKDIIFSFPYRYEVL
-64 IPDIPNEKTVLAGTF
+64 IPDIHNEKSVLAGTF

-87 YKGKSIY
+87 HRGKSIY

-100 HNGYFSCLWVN
+100 HNGYFACLWVN
-111 FSANYPSSLLHSGS
+111 FNASYPSSLLHTNSM
-125 IYYMYGT
+125 YYMYGT

-137 NMPAIFH
+137 NMPSIFH
-144 PEIINIE
+144 PEIINKE
-151 NIGKIRSIYTVP
+151 DIGKIRSIYTVP
-163 AGVTVTVY
+163 AGVTVTAY
-171 RKFIKEALDVYL
+171 RKFLKEALDKGL
-183 KMVSETL
+183 KYVSETL
-190 PEYILDKYNFPNI
+190 PEYILDKYNYPDI

-218 VESIMNRKHPA
+218 VESIINRKHPA

-239 TLQLV
+239 YLQLV
-244 MQLKRKTYIKGNG
+244 MQLKRKTYTKGLG

-272 IMPFKLTKGQRK
+272 IMPFKLTKGQKK

-351 RLNINVCL
+351 KLKINVCL

-368 KEIIKEKLI
+368 KEIIKEKLV
-377 NGKMDI
+377 NGEIDI

-388 ALIEDDVE
+388 ALIEEDVE

-449 VSIIDELPPGRIPCI
+449 VSVIDELPPGRIPCI
-464 TKAYK
+464 TKAYR
-469 ASQITQAFDFVKEIL
+469 ASQITKAFDFVEEML

-527 HGKMKSD
+527 HGKMKPD
-534 EKRQLLNNF
+534 EKRQLLHDF
-543 KYSDIDILVSTTVV
+543 KYSDMDILVSTTVV
-557 EVGVDVPEATVVLI
+557 EVGVDVPEATVILI

-583 QLRGRVGRNDMQSYC
+583 QLRGRVGRNDIQSYC

-619 CKDGFKLAEADLELR
+619 YKDGFKLAEADLELR

-646 MPDLHF
+646 IPDLHF

-657 DIKIIQQAKNDVAYI
+657 DIKIIQQVKNDVADI

-680 MKKNNILYKRL
+680 MKKNNILYNRL

>member
-9 SDSDN
+9 PDN
-14 KNNQTSFSLINESI
+14 KNNQAAFSFINESI
-28 NKLHG
+28 IKLNG
-33 IGDKSQAGFN
+33 IGEKSQAGFN

-49 IKDIIFSFPYRYEIL
+49 VKDIIFSFPYRYEVL
-64 IPDIPNEKTVLAGTF
+64 IPDIHNEKSVLAGTF

-87 YKGKSIY
+87 HRGKSIY

-100 HNGYFSCLWVN
+100 HNGYFACLWVN
-111 FSANYPSSLLHSGS
+111 FNASYPSSLLHANSM
-125 IYYMYGT
+125 YYMYGT

-137 NMPAIFH
+137 NMPSIFH
-144 PEIINIE
+144 PEIINKE
-151 NIGKIRSIYTVP
+151 DIGKIRSIYTVP
-163 AGVTVTVY
+163 AGVTVTAY
-171 RKFIKEALDVYL
+171 RKFLKEALDKGL
-183 KMVSETL
+183 KYVSETL
-190 PEYILDKYNFPNI
+190 PEYILDKYNYPDI

-218 VESIMNRKHPA
+218 VESIINRKHPA

-239 TLQLV
+239 YLQLV
-244 MQLKRKTYIKGNG
+244 MQLKRKTYTKGLG

-272 IMPFKLTKGQRK
+272 IMPFKLTKGQKK

-351 RLNINVCL
+351 KLKINVCL

-368 KEIIKEKLI
+368 KEIIKEKLV
-377 NGKMDI
+377 NGEIDI

-388 ALIEDDVE
+388 ALIEEDVE

-449 VSIIDELPPGRIPCI
+449 VSVIDELPPGRIPCI
-464 TKAYK
+464 TKAYR
-469 ASQITQAFDFVKEIL
+469 ASQITKAFDFVEEML

-513 EVKKYFSGKKVGLL
+513 EVKKYFSDKKVGLL
-527 HGKMKSD
+527 HGKMKPD
-534 EKRQLLNNF
+534 EKRQLLHDF
-543 KYSDIDILVSTTVV
+543 KYSDMDILVSTTVV
-557 EVGVDVPEATVVLI
+557 EVGVDVPEATVILI

-583 QLRGRVGRNDMQSYC
+583 QLRGRVGRNDIQSYC
-598 LLVASDKISE
+598 LLVASDKISK

-619 CKDGFKLAEADLELR
+619 YKDGFKLAEADLKLR

-657 DIKIIQQAKNDVAYI
+657 DIKIIQQVKNDVADI

-680 MKKNNILYKRL
+680 MKKNNILYNRL

>member
-1 MSSKDNKL
+1 MPDIKH
-9 SDSDN
+9 
-14 KNNQTSFSLINESI
+14 NQAAFSLINESI
-28 NKLHG
+28 SKLHG
-33 IGDKSQAGFN
+33 IGEKSQAGFN

-49 IKDIIFSFPYRYEIL
+49 IKDIIFSFPYRYEVL
-64 IPDIPNEKTVLAGTF
+64 IPDVHNEKSVLAGTF

-111 FSANYPSSLLHSGS
+111 FNANYPSSLLHTNS

-132 VTKFE
+132 ITKFE
-137 NMPAIFH
+137 NMPSIFH
-144 PEIINIE
+144 PEIINKE
-151 NIGKIRSIYTVP
+151 DIGKIRSIYTVP
-163 AGVTVTVY
+163 SGVTVTAY
-171 RKFIKEALDVYL
+171 RKFLKEALEKGVKDI
-183 KMVSETL
+183 SETL

-218 VESIMNRKHPA
+218 VESIVNRKHPA
-229 YVRFIYEELF
+229 YARFIYEELF
-239 TLQLV
+239 YLQIV
-244 MQLKRKTYIKGNG
+244 MQLKRKTYTKGIG

-272 IMPFKLTKGQRK
+272 IMPFKLTKGQK
-284 VLLDIFNDMVK
+284 NVLLDIFNDMVK
-295 NKQMNRLIQGDVGS
+295 NNQMNRLIQGDVGS

-329 VILAPTEVLAE
+329 VILAPTEVLAD

-351 RLNINVCL
+351 KLNINVCL

-368 KEIIKEKLI
+368 KEIIKNNLL
-377 NGKMDI
+377 NGEIDI

-388 ALIEDDVE
+388 ALIEEDVE

-449 VSIIDELPPGRIPCI
+449 VSVIYELPPGRIPCI

-469 ASQITQAFDFVKEIL
+469 ASQLTNAFDFVEKIL

-513 EVKKYFSGKKVGLL
+513 EVKKYFSDKKVGLL
-527 HGKMKSD
+527 HGKMKPD
-534 EKRQLLNNF
+534 EKRQLLHDF
-543 KYSDIDILVSTTVV
+543 KYSDMDILVSTTVV
-557 EVGVDVPEATVVLI
+557 EVGVDVPEATVILI

-583 QLRGRVGRNDMQSYC
+583 QLRGRVGRNDIQSYC

-608 YGEKRIKAMLE
+608 YGEKRIRAMLE
-619 CKDGFKLAEADLELR
+619 YKDGFKLAEADLELR

-646 MPDLHF
+646 MPDMHF

-657 DIKIIQQAKNDVAYI
+657 DIKIIQQVKNDVAEI

-680 MKKNNILYKRL
+680 MKKNNILYNRL
-691 KEMYK
+691 KAMYK

>member
-9 SDSDN
+9 PDN
-14 KNNQTSFSLINESI
+14 KNNQAAFSFINESI
-28 NKLHG
+28 IKLNG
-33 IGDKSQAGFN
+33 IGEKSQAGFN

-49 IKDIIFSFPYRYEIL
+49 VKDIIFSFPYRYEVL
-64 IPDIPNEKTVLAGTF
+64 IPDIHNEKSVLGGTF

-87 YKGKSIY
+87 HRGKSIY

-100 HNGYFSCLWVN
+100 HNGYFACLWVN
-111 FSANYPSSLLHSGS
+111 FNASYPSSLLHTNSM
-125 IYYMYGT
+125 YYMYGT

-137 NMPAIFH
+137 NMPSIFH
-144 PEIINIE
+144 PEIINKE
-151 NIGKIRSIYTVP
+151 DIGKIRSIYTVP
-163 AGVTVTVY
+163 AGVTVTAY
-171 RKFIKEALDVYL
+171 RKFLKEALDKGL
-183 KMVSETL
+183 KYVSETL
-190 PEYILDKYNFPNI
+190 PEYILDKYNYPDI
-203 KDAVKTLHYP
+203 KDAVKTIHYP

-218 VESIMNRKHPA
+218 VESIINRKHPA

-239 TLQLV
+239 YLQLV
-244 MQLKRKTYIKGNG
+244 MQLKRKTYTKGLG

-272 IMPFKLTKGQRK
+272 IMPFKLTKGQKK

-351 RLNINVCL
+351 KLNINVCL

-368 KEIIKEKLI
+368 KEIIKEKLV
-377 NGKMDI
+377 NGEIDI

-388 ALIEDDVE
+388 ALIEEDVE

-449 VSIIDELPPGRIPCI
+449 VSVIDELPPGRIPCI

-469 ASQITQAFDFVKEIL
+469 ASQITKAFDFVEEML

-513 EVKKYFSGKKVGLL
+513 EVKKYFSDKKVGLL
-527 HGKMKSD
+527 HGKMKPD
-534 EKRQLLNNF
+534 EKRQLLHDF
-543 KYSDIDILVSTTVV
+543 KYSDMDILVSTTVV
-557 EVGVDVPEATVVLI
+557 EVGVDVPEATVILI

-583 QLRGRVGRNDMQSYC
+583 QLRGRVGRNDIQSYC

-619 CKDGFKLAEADLELR
+619 YKDGFKLAEADLELR

-657 DIKIIQQAKNDVAYI
+657 DIKIIQQVKNDVADI

-680 MKKNNILYKRL
+680 MKKNNILYNRL

>member
-9 SDSDN
+9 PDN
-14 KNNQTSFSLINESI
+14 KNNQAAFSFINESI
-28 NKLHG
+28 IKLNG
-33 IGDKSQAGFN
+33 IGEKSQAGFN

-49 IKDIIFSFPYRYEIL
+49 VKDIIFSFPYRYEVL
-64 IPDIPNEKTVLAGTF
+64 IPDIHNEKSVLAGTF

-87 YKGKSIY
+87 HRGKSIY

-100 HNGYFSCLWVN
+100 HNGYFACLWVN
-111 FSANYPSSLLHSGS
+111 FNASYPSSLLHTNSM
-125 IYYMYGT
+125 YYMYGT

-137 NMPAIFH
+137 NMPSIFH
-144 PEIINIE
+144 PEIINKE
-151 NIGKIRSIYTVP
+151 DIGKIRSIYTVP
-163 AGVTVTVY
+163 AGVTVTAY
-171 RKFIKEALDVYL
+171 RKFLKEALDKGL
-183 KMVSETL
+183 KYVSETL
-190 PEYILDKYNFPNI
+190 PEYILEKYNYPDI

-218 VESIMNRKHPA
+218 VESIINRKHPA

-239 TLQLV
+239 YLQLV
-244 MQLKRKTYIKGNG
+244 MQLKRKTYTKGLG

-272 IMPFKLTKGQRK
+272 IMPFKLTKGQKK

-329 VILAPTEVLAE
+329 VILAPTEVLSE

-351 RLNINVCL
+351 KLKINVCL

-368 KEIIKEKLI
+368 KEIIKEKLV
-377 NGKMDI
+377 NGEIDI

-388 ALIEDDVE
+388 ALIEEDVE

-449 VSIIDELPPGRIPCI
+449 VSVIDELPPGRIPCI
-464 TKAYK
+464 TKAYR
-469 ASQITQAFDFVKEIL
+469 ASQITKAFDFVEEML

-527 HGKMKSD
+527 HGKMKPD
-534 EKRQLLNNF
+534 EKRQLLHDF
-543 KYSDIDILVSTTVV
+543 KYSDMDILVSTTVV
-557 EVGVDVPEATVVLI
+557 EVGVDVPEATVILI

-583 QLRGRVGRNDMQSYC
+583 QLRGRVGRNDIQSYC

-608 YGEKRIKAMLE
+608 YGKKRIKAMLE
-619 CKDGFKLAEADLELR
+619 YKDGFKLAEADLELR

-657 DIKIIQQAKNDVAYI
+657 DIKIIQQVKNDVADI
-672 LEEDADLS
+672 FEEDTDLS
-680 MKKNNILYKRL
+680 MKKNNILYNRL